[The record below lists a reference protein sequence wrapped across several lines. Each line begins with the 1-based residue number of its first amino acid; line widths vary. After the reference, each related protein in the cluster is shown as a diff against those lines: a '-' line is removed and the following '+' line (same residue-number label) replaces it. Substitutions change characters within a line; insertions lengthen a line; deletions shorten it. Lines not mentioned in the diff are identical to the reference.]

1 MLMPF
6 LADYQL
12 RTAKAF
18 GLTSHCRR
26 GNPMNRREFIAG
38 LGSAAAWP
46 MATRAQQATMPVVGF
61 IDGGSADASAD
72 RVREF
77 RKGLGERG

>member
-1 MLMPF
+1 MI
-6 LADYQL
+6 
-12 RTAKAF
+12 
-18 GLTSHCRR
+18 G
-26 GNPMNRREFIAG
+26 RREFAAG
-38 LGSAAAWP
+38 IGSAAAWP